1 MAKSTFTQANRL
13 IAVTTPLGEDA
24 LLLKGFQMRDELGRP
39 FACEMEL
46 RSTNHEIKFDE
57 IIGKNVT
64 IRVQQTNGQTRYIN
78 GFVSRFVQEGAV
90 SEGRIN
96 RYRATVVPW
105 LWFLT
110 RTADCRIFQ
119 NITVPDVLR
128 KIFNIFGFSD
138 VDFQL
143 TATYDTR
150 EYVVQYRETAF
161 NFISR
166 LMEEEGIFY
175 YFKHENGKHTL
186 VVADSPATHEAVEG
200 YADVEYSQQEAQG
213 ATPKERVW
221 EWRIEQSIQP
231 GNYAL
236 RDFDFKA
243 PDKLLDAEKATSA
256 QKHEQRT
263 FEIYDYPGFYENKSE
278 GDRYASVRIEELDA
292 AHEICHAVGDVRGLV
307 VGAKFTL
314 KGHGR
319 GDQERAYVVTS
330 AVYHGQTD
338 EIGGRSKSGD
348 DSEQMYTVSFT
359 AIPAAVPFRTQRTT
373 AKPCI
378 SGPQTAIVAG
388 PDGEEIF
395 TDEYGRVKV
404 RFHWDRLPEDDKIK
418 PDATSCW
425 IRVSQVWA
433 GKKWG
438 AMYIPRVGQEVVVEF
453 LEGDPDRPLVT
464 GRVYN
469 AQCAVPYK
477 LPDNKTIS
485 TIKSSTSKGGAGF
498 NELRF
503 EDKKGEEQIFIHA
516 QKQMDTRVKQDSYE
530 TIGQDRH
537 LVVDRDQI
545 EHVKNNRSETVDNDH
560 KELVKNDRNLKVNG
574 KEAKEVGKSL
584 SLKVEGDVSEDFS
597 ANQSTIVKAN
607 HYLKA
612 KNIVIEAEENITIKV
627 TDNSFIAIDKDSITI
642 KTKAFDLT
650 ATQDGIDIKAT
661 KDITVKSDT
670 GGISAKAV
678 KNVALEATQNL
689 TAKGTAGIT
698 LESPATAALK
708 GTNTDVNGSA
718 KLGLKGGVVMI
729 N

>member
-1 MAKSTFTQANRL
+1 MAKTTYTQANRL

-24 LLLKGFQMRDELGRP
+24 LMLKGFQMRDEVGRP
-39 FACEMEL
+39 FVCELEL
-46 RSTNHEIKFDE
+46 RSADHTIKFDK
-57 IIGKNVT
+57 IIGQNVT

-78 GFVSRFVQEGAV
+78 GYVSRFSQEGAV

-119 NITVPDVLR
+119 NLSIPDVIR

-143 TATYDTR
+143 TASYESR

-186 VVADSPATHEAVEG
+186 IVADGPSTHATVEG
-200 YADVEYSQQEAQG
+200 YAEVEYSQQEAQG

-221 EWRIEQSIQP
+221 DWRCEQTIQP

-243 PDKLLDAEKATSA
+243 PDKLLDAEKATTA
-256 QKHEQRT
+256 QKHEQKS
-263 FEIYDYPGFYENKSE
+263 FEIYDYPGFYEKKAE
-278 GDRYASVRIEELDA
+278 GDRYAAVRIEELDA
-292 AHEICHAVGDVRGLV
+292 AHEICHAVGDTRGLT

-319 GDQERAYVVTS
+319 QDQERAYVVTS
-330 AVYHGQTD
+330 AVYHAQTD
-338 EIGGRSKSGD
+338 EIGGRGAKGD
-348 DSEQMYTVSFT
+348 GEQMYTVSFT
-359 AIPAAVPFRTQRTT
+359 AIPAAVTFRTQRTT
-373 AKPCI
+373 PKPCI

-395 TDEYGRVKV
+395 TDEFGRVKV
-404 RFHWDRLPEDDKIK
+404 RFHWDRLPEDDNIK

-425 IRVSQVWA
+425 IRVAQVWA

-453 LEGDPDRPLVT
+453 LEGDPDRPLIT

-469 AQCAVPYK
+469 AQCSAPYK

-485 TIKSSTSKGGAGF
+485 TIKSSSSKGGDGF

-503 EDKKGEEQIFIHA
+503 EDKKGDEQIFIHA
-516 QKQMDTRVKQDSYE
+516 QKQMDTRVKEDSYE
-530 TIGQDRH
+530 TIGRDRH
-537 LVVDRDQI
+537 LVVERDQI
-545 EHVKNNRSETVDNDH
+545 EHVKNNRSETIDNDH
-560 KELVKNDRNLKVNG
+560 KETVKNDRNLKVEG
-574 KEAKEVGKSL
+574 KEAKEVVKSM
-584 SLKVEGDVSEDFS
+584 SLKVGGDVAEEFDT
-597 ANQSTIVKAN
+597 NQSTLVKAN

-627 TDNSFIAIDKDSITI
+627 TDDSFIAIDKDSITV

-650 ATQDGIDIKAT
+650 ATKDGIDIKAM
-661 KDITVKSDT
+661 KDITIKSDT
-670 GGISAKAV
+670 GGLAAKV
-678 KNVALEATQNL
+678 LKDMALEATKNFS
-689 TAKGTAGIT
+689 AKGTAGIA

-708 GTNTDVNGSA
+708 GTATDVKGSA
-718 KLGLKGGVVMI
+718 KLGLSGGIVMI